1 MRKGQL
7 IQLLQFILAWVLLW
21 FFVVFVME
29 SSFIDFILKYRL
41 YLLIVSVSYFY
52 YYSIEYELDKKYQFI
67 RKVIIYGNLYLFL
80 HIFFRPLL
88 NISHQLFVLL
98 WLIILWIYWTTILK
112 SRWRYLLQVLWW
124 IFSFFILISGVFYFY
139 PDSPD
144 IDGFIK
150 SRNNE
155 IKILWINNPIDKS
168 EAYIKIIT
176 SKGNEDFEMYPNFS
190 KVLSENSVV
199 SYPSL
204 KTQRDENVVII
215 TPHWDLVWIFPQ
227 SEIQIK
233 FEWWD
238 LKKVEKLNWKIWFLS
253 WIFKS
258 NIEAVWYEEILAQDE
273 KFWLIWV
280 QDLYKKDLVY
290 YLKSQISESNI
301 WWANNTI
308 MYDIDGK
315 IIKFLAKMFPATFSK
330 NLRNYNEFRK
340 YFSRFGDYWGDLG
353 RYAMN
358 QWSWNSWGSLWW
370 NLQDNMEEWK
380 NNTYWWFRKPEN
392 K

>member
-98 WLIILWIYWTTILK
+98 WLIILWIYWTTTLK

-144 IDGFIK
+144 INGFIK

-258 NIEAVWYEEILAQDE
+258 NIEAIWYEEILAQDE
-273 KFWLIWV
+273 KNWLIWV

-308 MYDIDGK
+308 MYNIDGK

-330 NLRNYNEFRK
+330 NLRNYNEFQK

-353 RYAMN
+353 RYTMN
-358 QWSWNSWGSLWW
+358 QWSWGSLGSLRW

>member
-21 FFVVFVME
+21 LFVVFVME

-88 NISHQLFVLL
+88 NISHQLFILL
-98 WLIILWIYWTTILK
+98 WLIILWIYWTTTLK
-112 SRWRYLLQVLWW
+112 SRWRYLLQIIWW

-150 SRNNE
+150 SKNNE
-155 IKILWINNPIDKS
+155 IKILWINNPIDKR

-176 SKGNEDFEMYPNFS
+176 SKGSEDFEMYPNFS
-190 KVLSENSVV
+190 KPLSEDSKI

-204 KTQRDENVVII
+204 KPQRDEKLIFI
-215 TPHWDLVWIFPQ
+215 SSQWDLVQIFPQ
-227 SEIQIK
+227 SEILIK

-238 LKKVEKLNWKIWFLS
+238 PKRIEKLNWKIWFLS

-258 NIEAVWYEEILAQDE
+258 NIEVVWHEENLTQE
-273 KFWLIWV
+273 EQNRLIWI
-280 QDLYKKDLVY
+280 QDSYKKELVY
-290 YLKSQISESNI
+290 YLKNQISKSNI
-301 WWANNTI
+301 WWASNTI
-308 MYDIDGK
+308 MHNIDGK

-330 NLRNYNEFRK
+330 NLHNYNEFQE
-340 YFSRFGDYWGDLG
+340 YFGWIDDWVKLT
-353 RYAMN
+353 RYSTK
-358 QWSWNSWGSLWW
+358 QLSWESINVIRWYMK
-370 NLQDNMEEWK
+370 DNMEVWK
-380 NNTYWWFRKPEN
+380 ANTYWWFRIPKTR
-392 K
+392 